1 MDQQMIFGETTST
14 NFKKQFELTFEAFVK
29 NMAVDKLV
37 DSNNKK
43 EQN

>member
-1 MDQQMIFGETTST
+1 MIFGDITST

-29 NMAVDKLV
+29 NMSADKLV
-37 DSNNKK
+37 DSNNTK

>member
-1 MDQQMIFGETTST
+1 MIYGDTTST
-14 NFKKQFELTFEAFVK
+14 NFKKQFESTFEAFAK
-29 NMAVDKLV
+29 NMAADKLV

>member
-1 MDQQMIFGETTST
+1 MNYGDTTST

-29 NMAVDKLV
+29 NMALDKLA

>member
-1 MDQQMIFGETTST
+1 MNYGDSTST
-14 NFKKQFELTFEAFVK
+14 NFKKQFELTFDAFAK
-29 NMAVDKLV
+29 NMALDKLV

>member
-1 MDQQMIFGETTST
+1 MDQQMIFGDTTST
-14 NFKKQFELTFEAFVK
+14 NFKKQFESIIKAF
-29 NMAVDKLV
+29 ARCLPADKLV

>member
-1 MDQQMIFGETTST
+1 MIFGDTTST
-14 NFKKQFELTFEAFVK
+14 NFKKQFGLTFEVYAK
-29 NMAVDKLV
+29 NMATEKLV